1 MHKEEKNIIT
11 ALSLLILSI
20 AAVALI
26 GEFTLGDNSDTIQGE
41 AEATEFRVSSKVPGR
56 LLHLYVKEGDRVKA
70 GDTVATLEA
79 PDITAK
85 LIQAKALEDAALA
98 LNEKVQSGTRPQEK
112 QAAYEQWQR
121 AKAATQ
127 IAGKTHARIKNLYN
141 EGVVSAQKYDES
153 TANLEATVAAEKAAE
168 ALYNLAQQ
176 GADNDERRIAESKY
190 MQAQGAVEEVDSYVN
205 ETILTAIRDGEVSA
219 IYPSIGELVGQG
231 APIMDITYLDEMW
244 VSFNMR
250 ENILTQYNIG
260 DTVKVYIPA
269 LDMYSTLQI
278 YFLKDLG
285 TYAIWRATRTTGEY
299 DIKTF
304 EVRARPIAK
313 IDGLYPGMSVIIVK

>member
-1 MHKEEKNIIT
+1 MHREEKNIIT

-85 LIQAKALEDAALA
+85 LIQAKALEDAAQA